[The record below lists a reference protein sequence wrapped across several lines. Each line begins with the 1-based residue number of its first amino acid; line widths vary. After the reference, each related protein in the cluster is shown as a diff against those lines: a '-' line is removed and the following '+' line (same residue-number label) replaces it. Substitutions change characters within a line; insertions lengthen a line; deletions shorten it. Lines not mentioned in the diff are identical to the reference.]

1 MISRR
6 REGFV
11 LIAVLWIIAALSVI
25 GAVAVAT
32 ARQGARA
39 AMNRSDITTATWL
52 AEGCT
57 ESVLAGIHVALDDS
71 TRSQSVLWKQL
82 PELRAVAPAE
92 AWFGCAVEIEPIG
105 ARIDV
110 NTAAPE
116 TVMNALIARGFTLPT
131 ADSMVAALQDWI
143 DADTVARALGAEQK
157 SSGRF
162 HRRAPRNGP
171 LQAPGELLM
180 VRGFERDTALLA
192 WFDVDPAA
200 VVLDRAAPAV
210 LSVLPGMSS
219 TAVSWIMRQRA
230 AGAPV
235 TLGEL
240 AAALHGAPRDT
251 MNAHFADLSSAVTD
265 LPSRWRVVA
274 RVAGRG
280 GVRVSVELIV
290 ARDDRRPVVLR
301 RKVALE

>member
-1 MISRR
+1 
-6 REGFV
+6 
-11 LIAVLWIIAALSVI
+11 
-25 GAVAVAT
+25 
-32 ARQGARA
+32 
-39 AMNRSDITTATWL
+39 MNRSDITTATWL

-57 ESVLAGIHVALDDS
+57 ESVLAGIYVALDDS

-82 PELRAVAPAE
+82 PELRAVTPAE

-105 ARIDV
+105 TRIDV

-131 ADSMVAALQDWI
+131 ADSMVAALLDWI
-143 DADTVARALGAEQK
+143 DADTVARALGAEQT